1 MASNVKYCRQC
12 GTAVSSDTRFCPNC
26 GFEFSLIPASQNDS
40 GQQTKYCRQCGKVN
54 SASAKFCLYCGYS
67 FDGTQSTYR
76 EAVRNDVPPYPT
88 ETVPVSGRPSHKET
102 ASKKA
107 SSGKQRRSPLMRIIA
122 LVLIAAILFGGG
134 AFLWSKFRSPEKLI
148 NRVQVF
154 IPNPTAAEAM
164 VNLQTSLAIQYYIE
178 ARMYLEMLSQYDT
191 ENVDPE
197 EFKKLVDLSVTAF
210 ENADKMSDC
219 LTRSVGKWMETDDV
233 RQTPVITVLQEAD
246 GNSSFLDLFLSKV
259 FAKEKSASEVTA
271 QQIVDAFDKAKFGN
285 KVKAVAELLGTD
297 NKHAIVQLKMAQ
309 ASLEGADAMAVAD
322 QAETC
327 IRVAT
332 TLKTA
337 GTVAGLVIAA
347 APVATGA
354 VATTAT
360 GELIVTGGGIVM
372 GGINAG
378 VELTST
384 GAMLYYGTEE
394 NVISQS
400 AEKFQNSEFMKTA
413 NFLVNIGGVGY
424 NIKNQ
429 IQNVNK
435 LIDQADKIDDY
446 NKLFTSLSTNNG
458 KEASDLFG
466 IMSYGLSSLESDD
479 GTLVTTT
486 PKATDNGMTLDI
498 ADTKIGTSPLQQEA
512 MKKLLQE
519 SGYTEAQSELAV
531 ATAVEVLE
539 SGKEPVSTP
548 DDPAAPVPE
557 ATIEKILEENK
568 FIAPDNTEF
577 NIDDFTDLV
586 GIFMDT
592 LVEYEVSGLLPGPS
606 GNEQGDGS
614 GSSADGNLPLW
625 LNGYWIAYLETGQP
639 FYNSYKFEVID
650 EDTIRMRKAGIM
662 PNIKTGEIEINVYER
677 YVFDC
682 DYSVDP
688 RTGTVNLHSTP
699 TGLTEGL
706 LSTEPM
712 RIPVATD
719 GNIIY
724 GFTIWPA
731 DVTGDKLNEAV
742 LTFTRH
748 DELWPGDS

>member
-1 MASNVKYCRQC
+1 MSTEIKYCRKC
-12 GTAVSSDTRFCPNC
+12 GTKLSGESRFCPNC
-26 GFEFSLIPASQNDS
+26 GFEFPVTPATREDTVSWP
-40 GQQTKYCRQCGKVN
+40 KYCRQCGKAN
-54 SASAKFCLYCGYS
+54 APEAKFCLYCGYS
-67 FDGTQSTYR
+67 FGGSPSSSSRPQYKEIQPGHTNGQSAYVNTLPEDLSGKR
-76 EAVRNDVPPYPT
+76 KS
-88 ETVPVSGRPSHKET
+88 SGR
-102 ASKKA
+102 
-107 SSGKQRRSPLMRIIA
+107 SGKKTLMRLTA
-122 LVLIAAILFGGG
+122 LVLILAVCFGGG
-134 AFLWSKFRSPEKLI
+134 AFLWSKFRNPEKLI

-164 VNLQTSLAIQYYIE
+164 VNLQASVAIQYYIE
-178 ARMYLEMLSQYDT
+178 ARMYLEKLSQYDT

-197 EFKKLVDLSVTAF
+197 EFKKLADLTVTAF

-219 LTRSVGKWMETDDV
+219 LNRSVDKWMETDDV

-246 GNSSFLDLFLSKV
+246 GNSSFLDLFMYKV
-259 FAKEKSASEVTA
+259 FAKEKSASEVRA

-297 NKHAIVQLKMAQ
+297 NKHAVVELKMAL
-309 ASLEGADAMAVAD
+309 AALEGADAMEVAK
-322 QAETC
+322 QADNC
-327 IRVAT
+327 VKVAT

-354 VATTAT
+354 VATMAT

-378 VELTST
+378 VEVTST
-384 GAMLYYGTEE
+384 SAMLYYGTED
-394 NVISQS
+394 NVITKS
-400 AEKFQNSEFMKTA
+400 AEKFQNSEFMQTA
-413 NFLVNIGGVGY
+413 NLLVNIGGVGY

-466 IMSYGLSSLESDD
+466 ILSFGLSSLNPDD
-479 GTLVTTT
+479 GILMTSIPT
-486 PKATDNGMTLDI
+486 PTDNGMIFDI
-498 ADTKIGTSPLQQEA
+498 ADTKIGTSSLQQEA

-519 SGYTEAQSELAV
+519 SGYTASQSELAV

-539 SGKEPVSTP
+539 SGKVPVSAP
-548 DDPAAPVPE
+548 DDPAAPVP
-557 ATIEKILEENK
+557 AAAIDRILEENK

-592 LVEYEVSGLLPGPS
+592 LAEYEVSGLLPGPS

-625 LNGYWIAYLETGQP
+625 LNGYWIGYLETGQL

-650 EDTIRMRKAGIM
+650 EDTIRMRKAIIDRD
-662 PNIKTGEIEINVYER
+662 IKTGEIEIKVLEK

-731 DVTGDKLNEAV
+731 DVTGDKLNEHV
-742 LTFTRH
+742 FTFTRH
-748 DELWPGDS
+748 DELWPGD

>member
-246 GNSSFLDLFLSKV
+246 GNSSFLDLFMSKV

-688 RTGTVNLHSTP
+688 GGGSVNKHKTP

>member
-1 MASNVKYCRQC
+1 MATNTKYCRKC
-12 GTAVSSDTRFCPNC
+12 GTPVSADTRFCPNC
-26 GFEFSLIPASQNDS
+26 GYEFTASPVSQDAP
-40 GQQTKYCRQCGKVN
+40 GQQVKYCRQCGKAN
-54 SASAKFCLYCGYS
+54 AASAKFCLYCGHTFDDAQPSYS
-67 FDGTQSTYR
+67 GTASS
-76 EAVRNDVPPYPT
+76 DVPSSPSDT
-88 ETVPVSGRPSHKET
+88 SSVSGKRSYKET
-102 ASKKA
+102 APKN
-107 SSGKQRRSPLMRIIA
+107 SSPGKSRKSPFIRLVA
-122 LVLIAAILFGGG
+122 LVLIAAILFAGGG
-134 AFLWSKFRSPEKLI
+134 FLWTKFRSPEKLI
-148 NRVQVF
+148 NRVEVF
-154 IPNPTAAEAM
+154 IPNPTAAEAV
-164 VNLQTSLAIQYYIE
+164 VNLQTSMAIQYYLE
-178 ARMYLEMLSQYDT
+178 ARMYLELLSQYDA
-191 ENVDPE
+191 ENADPE
-197 EFKKLVDLSVTAF
+197 EIGRLVDLTVTAF
-210 ENADKMSDC
+210 ENADKISDS
-219 LTRSVGKWMETDDV
+219 LSRSIDMWMDTDDV
-233 RQTPVITVLQEAD
+233 RDTPVVTVLQEAD
-246 GNSSFLDLFLSKV
+246 GNLSFLDLFMSKV

-354 VATTAT
+354 VATMAT

-577 NIDDFTDLV
+577 NLDEFIDIVDE
-586 GIFMDT
+586 FME
-592 LVEYEVSGLLPGPS
+592 VMEEYEVTVPLPTPS
-606 GNEQGDGS
+606 GNGQSDGS
-614 GSSADGNLPLW
+614 GTSADGDMPTW
-625 LNGYWIAYLETGQP
+625 LNGFWVTVSHDSNGREMYSG
-639 FYNSYKFEVID
+639 FGYKFELID
-650 EDTIRMRKAGIM
+650 DHTL
-662 PNIKTGEIEINVYER
+662 IETRYNVLRDKQGYFFKRSVKPYKRE
-677 YVFDC
+677 
-682 DYSVDP
+682 YSVDP
-688 RTGTVNLHSTP
+688 RTGTVTVHEGTLDTVNPLPLAKLTISTP
-699 TGLTEGL
+699 
-706 LSTEPM
+706 
-712 RIPVATD
+712 D
-719 GNIIY
+719 GDYIY
-724 GFTIWPA
+724 NFIYHNTTQEENRPWTMYRWSEVPE
-731 DVTGDKLNEAV
+731 D
-742 LTFTRH
+742 
-748 DELWPGDS
+748 

>member
-1 MASNVKYCRQC
+1 MDIKHCRKC

-26 GFEFSLIPASQNDS
+26 GYEFSLIPPAQNDS
-40 GQQTKYCRQCGKVN
+40 GQKTKYCRKCGKAN
-54 SASAKFCLYCGYS
+54 SASARFCLYCGYS
-67 FDGTQSTYR
+67 FDGTQPSSG
-76 EAVRNDVPPYPT
+76 EAFNNDVSPYPA
-88 ETVPVSGRPSHKET
+88 ETVPVSGSAPHKD
-102 ASKKA
+102 ADQKKA
-107 SSGKQRRSPLMRIIA
+107 SPGKSRRSPLMRIIA
-122 LVLIAAILFGGG
+122 LVLIAAVLFGGG
-134 AFLWSKFRSPEKLI
+134 AYLWSRLRSPEKLI

-164 VNLQTSLAIQYYIE
+164 VNLQTSVAIQYYIE
-178 ARMYLEMLSQYDT
+178 ARMYLEKLSQYNT
-191 ENVDPE
+191 ENVDPD
-197 EFKKLVDLSVTAF
+197 EFKKLVDLTVTAF

-219 LTRSVGKWMETDDV
+219 LNHSVDKWMETDDV

-246 GNSSFLDLFLSKV
+246 GNPSFLDLLMYKV
-259 FAKEKSASEVTA
+259 FAKEKSASEVRA
-271 QQIVDAFDKAKFGN
+271 QQIVDAYDKAKFGN

-297 NKHAIVQLKMAQ
+297 NKHAVVELKMAL
-309 ASLEGADAMAVAD
+309 ATLEGADAMEVAK
-322 QAETC
+322 QADNC
-327 IRVAT
+327 VKVAT

-354 VATTAT
+354 VATMAT

-378 VELTST
+378 VEVTST
-384 GAMLYYGTEE
+384 SAMLYYGTED
-394 NVISQS
+394 NVITKS
-400 AEKFQNSEFMKTA
+400 AEKFQNSEFMQTA
-413 NFLVNIGGVGY
+413 NLLVNIGGVGY

-466 IMSYGLSSLESDD
+466 ILSFGLSSLNPDD
-479 GTLVTTT
+479 GILMTSIPT
-486 PKATDNGMTLDI
+486 PTDNGMIFDI
-498 ADTKIGTSPLQQEA
+498 ADTKIGTSSLQQEA

-519 SGYTEAQSELAV
+519 SGYTTSQSELAV

-539 SGKEPVSTP
+539 SGKEPVSAP
-548 DDPAAPVPE
+548 DDPAAPVP
-557 ATIEKILEENK
+557 AAAIDRILEENK

-592 LVEYEVSGLLPGPS
+592 LAEYEVSGLLPGPS

-614 GSSADGNLPLW
+614 GSSADGSLPLW

-639 FYNSYKFEVID
+639 LPISYKFEVID
-650 EDTIRMRKAGIM
+650 EDAIRMRKAGIM
-662 PNIKTGEIEINVYER
+662 SNIKTGEIEINVYEG

-699 TGLTEGL
+699 TGLTEGVT
-706 LSTEPM
+706 STEPM

-719 GNIIY
+719 GNTIY

-731 DVTGDKLNEAV
+731 DVTGDKLNEDV
-742 LTFTRH
+742 FTFTRH
-748 DELWPGDS
+748 DELWPGD

>member
-1 MASNVKYCRQC
+1 METKYCRKC

-26 GFEFSLIPASQNDS
+26 GYEFSLIPANQNDS
-40 GQQTKYCRQCGKVN
+40 GQKTKYCRKCGKAN
-54 SASAKFCLYCGYS
+54 SASARFCLYCGYS
-67 FDGTQSTYR
+67 FDGTQPSYG
-76 EAVRNDVPPYPT
+76 EAVHNDISPYPA
-88 ETVPVSGRPSHKET
+88 ETAPVYGRTSHKD
-102 ASKKA
+102 AVQKKA
-107 SSGKQRRSPLMRIIA
+107 SPGKSHRSPLMRIIA
-122 LVLIAAILFGGG
+122 LVLIAAVLFGGG
-134 AFLWSKFRSPEKLI
+134 AYLWSRHRSPEKLI

-164 VNLQTSLAIQYYIE
+164 VNLQTSVAIQYYIE
-178 ARMYLEMLSQYDT
+178 ARMYLEKLSQYNT
-191 ENVDPE
+191 ENVDPD
-197 EFKKLVDLSVTAF
+197 EFKKLVDLTVTAF

-219 LTRSVGKWMETDDV
+219 LNRSVDKWMETDDV

-246 GNSSFLDLFLSKV
+246 ENSSFLDLFMHKV
-259 FAKEKSASEVTA
+259 FAKGKSASEVTA

-285 KVKAVAELLGTD
+285 KVQAVAELLGTD
-297 NKHAIVQLKMAQ
+297 NKHAIAQLKMAQ
-309 ASLEGADAMAVAD
+309 ATLEGADAMEVAK
-322 QAETC
+322 QADNC
-327 IRVAT
+327 VKVAT

-354 VATTAT
+354 VATMAT

-378 VELTST
+378 VEVTST
-384 GAMLYYGTEE
+384 SAMLYYGTED
-394 NVISQS
+394 NVITKS
-400 AEKFQNSEFMKTA
+400 AEKFQNSEFMQTA
-413 NFLVNIGGVGY
+413 NLLVNIGGVGY

-466 IMSYGLSSLESDD
+466 ILSFGLSSLNPDD
-479 GTLVTTT
+479 GILMTSIPT
-486 PKATDNGMTLDI
+486 PTDNGMIFDI
-498 ADTKIGTSPLQQEA
+498 ADTKIGTSSLQQEA

-519 SGYTEAQSELAV
+519 SGYTTSQSELAV

-539 SGKEPVSTP
+539 SGKVPVSAP
-548 DDPAAPVPE
+548 DDPAAPVP
-557 ATIEKILEENK
+557 AAAIDRILEENK

-586 GIFMDT
+586 GVFMDT
-592 LVEYEVSGLLPGPS
+592 LAEYEVSGLLPGPS

-625 LNGYWIAYLETGQP
+625 LNGYWIGYLETGQL

-650 EDTIRMRKAGIM
+650 EDTIRMRKAIIDRD
-662 PNIKTGEIEINVYER
+662 IKTGEIEIKVLEK

-699 TGLTEGL
+699 TGRTEGL

-719 GNIIY
+719 GNTIY

-742 LTFTRH
+742 FTFTRH
-748 DELWPGDS
+748 DELWPGD